1 MSMVRWARN
10 EELRL
15 ERIRLLR
22 EMVDRD
28 ARERKEKVEKAS
40 TNRK

>member
-1 MSMVRWARN
+1 MLMVRWARN

-28 ARERKEKVEKAS
+28 ARERKEKVEKAG